1 LEKDEKKD
9 ASGAE
14 RRKKIDR
21 RNGEWDEL
29 FRHAVIT
36 GFFEDVR
43 KGSRRKG
50 EKKQQLDI
58 RVFLN

>member
-1 LEKDEKKD
+1 MEREDKRDD
-9 ASGAE
+9 E
-14 RRKKIDR
+14 RRKQTDR
-21 RNGEWDEL
+21 RTGELDEL
-29 FRHAVIT
+29 FRHAVVT

-50 EKKQQLDI
+50 ERKQQLDI